1 MPPIKKTTPPA
12 ATTTATPTALP
23 DMTVSDRVVTID
35 VPMSLANDK
44 TKMAKVTAN
53 VLKHLG
59 CGGCHSGFDLRF
71 RQIRDLVIDAKTL
84 AVKTRGE
91 IGR

>member
-1 MPPIKKTTPPA
+1 MPPTKKTTTPA
-12 ATTTATPTALP
+12 KTATTTATLP
-23 DMTVSDRVVTID
+23 EMTINDRVVTID
-35 VPMSLANDK
+35 VPMSLANSKPKMDK
-44 TKMAKVTAN
+44 VMAN

-71 RQIRDLVIDAKTL
+71 RHIRDLVVDAKTL

-91 IGR
+91 IVR

>member
-1 MPPIKKTTPPA
+1 MPPTKKTTP
-12 ATTTATPTALP
+12 ATTAKTTAALP
-23 DMTVSDRVVTID
+23 EMTINDRVVTID
-35 VPMSLANDK
+35 VPMSLANSKAKMDK
-44 TKMAKVTAN
+44 VMAN

-71 RQIRDLVIDAKTL
+71 RHIRDLVVDAKTL

-91 IGR
+91 IVR